1 MRYIPACML
10 EGLILLV
17 KIRLSWEA
25 FSLIVPS
32 SSKDQ
37 SELETTVMKNDENLE
52 QCQSEFAESY
62 ADVLNN
68 ECSFRES
75 LSDGN
80 TDTEAGNLKTYRNSD
95 LDSEAQSDCETDN
108 NSINETSNTSVVNA
122 DHEEG
127 LSSFKNST
135 SITLTDNESDAKSNI
150 FEKFFKANY
159 VTSIDN

>member
-1 MRYIPACML
+1 ML

-62 ADVLNN
+62 ADVPNN

-75 LSDGN
+75 LSDVN
-80 TDTEAGNLKTYRNSD
+80 TDTDVDNNLKSYGSRQ
-95 LDSEAQSDCETDN
+95 LEPEAQNYCE
-108 NSINETSNTSVVNA
+108 A
-122 DHEEG
+122 D
-127 LSSFKNST
+127 
-135 SITLTDNESDAKSNI
+135 
-150 FEKFFKANY
+150 
-159 VTSIDN
+159 